1 MKFKMVM
8 MYINDVHILAYVF
21 IALLGGVV
29 GLFAGWCSERLAD
42 GKEVFTKDILLEYKT
57 KLKPKYSLAFILAG
71 LYVILLYTYGIG
83 RTFAENFVLLQYL
96 VLSPMLLIVF
106 VIDKKLTIIPNRL
119 NLTMFE
125 VGLAICFIRG
135 IMNFNSAIYSV
146 LGMLAGAGIFLIIS
160 LVGGLIAGKEAMGMG
175 DVKLMGALGLYFG
188 LIGTIEISVLAFL
201 IGAIISVVVLILKKA
216 ENGYMPFGP
225 FIVIAT
231 FITMIV
237 PNDVLIPLLLKIFT
251 LGLY

>member
-1 MKFKMVM
+1 

-21 IALLGGVV
+21 IAVLGGIV
-29 GLFAGWCSERLAD
+29 GLFSGWCNERMPEY
-42 GKEVFTKDILLEYKT
+42 KKVFTKDILLEYKT
-57 KLKPKYSLAFILAG
+57 KLKPKYSLAIISAIL
-71 LYVILLYTYGIG
+71 YTILLYIYGI
-83 RTFAENFVLLQYL
+83 RDTFIENFTLLQYFLL
-96 VLSPMLLIVF
+96 VPMLLSVF

-125 VGLAICFIRG
+125 IGLAVCFING
-135 IMNFNSAIYSV
+135 IINFNSAIYSV
-146 LGMLAGAGIFLIIS
+146 LGMLAGGGIFLIIS

-188 LIGTIEISVLAFL
+188 LINTVIISVLAFL
-201 IGAIISVVVLILKKA
+201 IGAIISIIILLLKKS
-216 ENGYMPFGP
+216 EDGYMPFGP

-231 FITMIV
+231 FVVMIV
-237 PNDVLIPLLLKIFT
+237 PTNILMNTLLEIFT